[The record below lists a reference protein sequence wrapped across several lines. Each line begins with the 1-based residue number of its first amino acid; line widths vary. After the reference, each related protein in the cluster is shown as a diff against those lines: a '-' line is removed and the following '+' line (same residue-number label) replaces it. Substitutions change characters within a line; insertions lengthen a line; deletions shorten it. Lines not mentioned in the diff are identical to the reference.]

1 MTNFKFIAPVLHAVD
16 LKTEIEFFEKLG
28 FDMIYS
34 SLQYSDTLD
43 YAVMHRDGVTFHIQ
57 FQFEKDMPPEN
68 AGFQVR
74 ITLNDLD
81 SLHKELE
88 DKGFEINRR
97 NGTDW
102 GTDEFGFYSPAGNA
116 IIFQQD
122 QS

>member
-102 GTDEFGFYSPAGNA
+102 GTDEFGFYSPSGNA